1 MLKGCKHY
9 FSMFGML
16 LSTINETLLKFLN
29 QMCEQ
34 MKKSLPIE
42 INLAKTQYQKNLE
55 KNQTYQG

>member
-42 INLAKTQYQKNLE
+42 INLAKTQYQEKLE